1 MMNSDE
7 RIVVLVDMD
16 CFFCQ
21 VEVKL
26 QPDLRGKPLAVVQY
40 NVWGSGGII
49 AVNYE
54 AREHGVSRHMRPDEA
69 KKKCP
74 ELLLATV
81 PGVRGKADT
90 SRYRV
95 AGRDVVEVLKKHSK
109 VVERAS
115 VDEAYLDITE
125 LVNQEMLS
133 SQMSVGKMVEHLPNT
148 FVIGYSTVGNNDE
161 AHRREGI
168 EKWANTAFGELGDIQ
183 SQRLAVAG
191 TIVERIRAD
200 IYETTG
206 YRCSAGISYNKI
218 LAKLACGLHKPNRQT
233 ILPLAGVPPLFQ
245 TLPVKKVR
253 NLGGKFGDV
262 VIESLGCNVMAD
274 LLSYS
279 LKDLQTRFDDKT
291 GLWLYNIARG
301 MDNEP
306 VTNRLIS
313 KSIGS
318 CKNFPGKRA
327 IVAKETL
334 DHWVTQLSLEM
345 AERLDQDVEE
355 NNRKATLLTVSYHYY
370 KDNKTISQSRS
381 CRLTSYKAETIS
393 KGCLDIIIKF
403 AKYPIV
409 FIGMSASKFIDIDKE
424 ISTFRS
430 FFMANTNMSISTD
443 EVSASPTTSM
453 LDEHSSPSKAETV
466 EFETERDSNV
476 VADAHFSKFFATTDV
491 RTQSPVR
498 KGDTNT
504 APTSVVKPES
514 NQAIKSPM
522 SFLKSQNTKLKPD
535 NFKKSFFMN
544 ILSASKNGS
553 HNAALPGNQADA
565 AEGQE
570 KLGVENETVVEIQKL
585 PYTNA
590 DQNVPTN
597 QLNLNNDEPAS
608 VKLPMQNQDLKSI
621 DNDETADPKHLVPD
635 SKKNDSESG
644 NTILRP
650 VNSTAE
656 RETSEQ
662 IDDNTIKL
670 QDIFPDL
677 DNLDESIVAV
687 LPSRLR
693 NEANL
698 ILQSRMK
705 RDTESKV
712 NKVKSA
718 QQKVKDHKRSRT
730 KSAVQPKINK
740 IENFFNN
747 ETKLPDSSGS
757 EELVEKC
764 PECDKLIPL
773 REYLEHSDFHVARN
787 LSKELN
793 KSVARP
799 TVVSPENDRLNGK
812 PSVKRKRNKP
822 EPRESEKRSKSIAT
836 FFT

>member
-54 AREHGVSRHMRPDEA
+54 ARDHGVSRHMRPDEA

-90 SRYRV
+90 SRYRI
-95 AGRDVVEVLKKHSK
+95 AGREVVEVLRKHSK

-133 SQMSVGKMVEHLPNT
+133 SQMSAAKMVECLPNT
-148 FVIGYSTVGNNDE
+148 FVIGYSIVGNNDE

-168 EKWANTAFGELGDIQ
+168 EKWANAAYGELGDIQ
-183 SQRLAVAG
+183 SQKLAVAG
-191 TIVERIRAD
+191 TIIERIRAD

-233 ILPLAGVPPLFQ
+233 ILPLAGVPSLFQ

-306 VTNRLIS
+306 VTSRLIS

-345 AERLDQDVEE
+345 AERLDQDAEE

-381 CRLTSYKAETIS
+381 CRLSSYKAKTIS

-430 FFMANTNMSISTD
+430 FFTANTNATIATD
-443 EVSASPTTSM
+443 EVLASPTTST
-453 LDEHSSPSKAETV
+453 LDKCNSPSKSEPL
-466 EFETERDSNV
+466 EIESEGESNV
-476 VADAHFSKFFATTDV
+476 VADNVSEFFDSGDV

-498 KGDTNT
+498 KDGINT
-504 APTSVVKPES
+504 ASTSVVKPES

-522 SFLKSQNTKLKPD
+522 SFLRSQNTKLKPD

-544 ILSASKNGS
+544 ILNANKNGPQD
-553 HNAALPGNQADA
+553 AALPGNQADA
-565 AEGQE
+565 PEGQV
-570 KLGVENETVVEIQKL
+570 KFSVENETVVKIQKL
-585 PYTNA
+585 PCTNA
-590 DQNVPTN
+590 DQNVPTH
-597 QLNLNNDEPAS
+597 QPNLNNEPVS
-608 VKLPMQNQDLKSI
+608 VKLPMQNQDLKGINS
-621 DNDETADPKHLVPD
+621 DETAHPKHLAVLNL
-635 SKKNDSESG
+635 KNNDPESG
-644 NTILRP
+644 NTIVLP
-650 VNSTAE
+650 VNSNDAK
-656 RETSEQ
+656 ETPEQ
-662 IDDNTIKL
+662 IDDNAIKL

-698 ILQSRMK
+698 ILQSRK
-705 RDTESKV
+705 KKDSESKV
-712 NKVKSA
+712 NTVKSV
-718 QQKVKDHKRSRT
+718 QQKVNDHKRSRA
-730 KSAVQPKINK
+730 KSAVQPKVNK
-740 IENFFNN
+740 IDTFFNN
-747 ETKLPDSSGS
+747 ETKLADSSGG

-799 TVVSPENDRLNGK
+799 TVATPENDKLNGK

-822 EPRESEKRSKSIAT
+822 ETRESEKRSKSIAA